1 MLFGVFV
8 GPAVAAQ
15 IHGVLQTTIRE
26 VATPEIGIGGTALC
40 VAVVL
45 TMRTSGL
52 TLGAFL
58 LAAVIVA
65 GAGYVYERTENLLAP
80 MVAYGLAAVFGAM
93 FVLLPMATGFYS
105 TFGATLP

>member
-1 MLFGVFV
+1 MQHRSTVYSRRRFGRSQ
-8 GPAVAAQ
+8 P
-15 IHGVLQTTIRE
+15 RRSE
-26 VATPEIGIGGTALC
+26 SEGTALC

-80 MVAYGLAAVFGAM
+80 MVAYGLAAVLGAI
-93 FVLLPMATGFYS
+93 FVLLPIVTSFYA
-105 TFGATLP
+105 TFGVRLP